1 MRDLN
6 QALLASPYDDELD
19 SLTQPFGKLLREIVG
34 TVDEYGLKCY
44 RLARHQKGVAEFF
57 THVRACT
64 VRSEAAQT
72 VRERLLKYQDKLF
85 TFIKYDGVPWNNNN
99 AENAIKQFAY
109 YRENRV
115 GVMKEV
121 GLEDYLVLLS
131 IFQTCRCKGLSFL
144 QFLLS
149 GEQDID
155 TFAAS
160 TRRRRPQPDLPLY
173 PKGFKPPH
181 FRKTKVGKQ
190 SPAQ

>member
-1 MRDLN
+1 MRNEIYKLS
-6 QALLASPYDDELD
+6 ALALCLATN
-19 SLTQPFGKLLREIVG
+19 SLRAQEARLAGTVREIVT
-34 TVDEYGLKCY
+34 TVDEYGLKHH

-57 THVRACT
+57 AQIRARN

-72 VRERLLKYQDKLF
+72 IRDRLLKYQDKLF
-85 TFIKYDGVPWNNNN
+85 TFIQYDGVPWNNNN

-109 YRENRV
+109 YREDRS
-115 GVMKEV
+115 GLMKES

-155 TFAAS
+155 TFSA
-160 TRRRRPQPDLPLY
+160 
-173 PKGFKPPH
+173 
-181 FRKTKVGKQ
+181 
-190 SPAQ
+190 